1 MYKLEGKEKTFV
13 LHLFL
18 TTFLGG
24 VIGILNYAFNIVIAR
39 YTSQEIFGTFSAAL
53 GIIYLTQISAVAI
66 QSLITKTV
74 AKNKGN
80 NLNKYKWN
88 SLVIF
93 SIMGLVFA
101 LIFFLFKVP
110 IAQLASIPKDLILY
124 LAIAIVFAFA
134 SPVSK
139 GLLLGEEKVVTV
151 NLLMLGETILKF
163 IIGIIAI
170 KMGGNI
176 PLLILANSVPAI
188 LSTMIVIPLLKYKQ
202 EKDIVIKNDWKEFL
216 LMIVAFFLLTTPFTV
231 DLVLVNS
238 EFRADYSSLSLLGK
252 IVYFAC
258 ITTAGVMFARL
269 SNENDSKKQKKSLLI
284 AVGFSTLIGIVLSLI
299 FFFFG
304 KTVITLSVGE
314 SYLNINK
321 YMGVFG
327 LCMTGYSVVYMIANY
342 FITRGTYSYIFVL
355 LFASILQIILFS
367 LRNDSLDI
375 VVQNQIIL
383 YAILTLLTI
392 IFLLFN
398 FKNIQRNEET
408 NNKRENKKDR

>member
-24 VIGILNYAFNIVIAR
+24 VIGILNYAFNIIIAR

-88 SLVIF
+88 SLIIF
-93 SIMGLVFA
+93 SVMGLIFA

-110 IAQLASIPKDLILY
+110 IAQLASIPEELILY

-188 LSTMIVIPLLKYKQ
+188 LSTIIVIPLLKYKQ
-202 EKDIVIKNDWKEFL
+202 EKDVLIKNDWKEFI
-216 LMIVAFFLLTTPFTV
+216 LMIISFFLLTTPFTV

-238 EFRADYSSLSLLGK
+238 DFRADYSSLSLLGK
-252 IVYFAC
+252 IIYFAC

-284 AVGFSTLIGIVLSLI
+284 AVGLSTLIGIVLSLI

>member
-24 VIGILNYAFNIVIAR
+24 VIGILNYAFNVVIAR

-74 AKNKGN
+74 AQNKGN

-88 SLVIF
+88 SLIIF
-93 SIMGLVFA
+93 SVMGLVFA

-110 IAQLASIPKDLILY
+110 IAQLASIPEELILY
-124 LAIAIVFAFA
+124 LAIAIIFAFA

-139 GLLLGEEKVVTV
+139 GLLLGEERIITV
-151 NLLMLGETILKF
+151 NLLLLGETILKF
-163 IIGIIAI
+163 IIGIMAI

-176 PLLILANSVPAI
+176 PLLIVANSVPAI
-188 LSTMIVIPLLKYKQ
+188 LSTVIVIPLLKYKG
-202 EKDIVIKNDWKEFL
+202 EKDVLIKNDWKEFI

-238 EFRADYSSLSLLGK
+238 DFRADYSSLSLLGK

-269 SNENDSKKQKKSLLI
+269 SNETDTKKQKKSLLI

-342 FITRGTYSYIFVL
+342 FITRGTYSYISIL
-355 LFASILQIILFS
+355 LVSSILQIILFS

-383 YAILTLLTI
+383 YTILTLLTI

-408 NNKRENKKDR
+408 NNKGENTKDC

>member
-24 VIGILNYAFNIVIAR
+24 VIGILNYAFNVVIAR

-74 AKNKGN
+74 AQNKGN

-88 SLVIF
+88 SLIIF
-93 SIMGLVFA
+93 SVMGLVFA

-110 IAQLASIPKDLILY
+110 IAQLASIPEELILY
-124 LAIAIVFAFA
+124 LAIAIIFAFA

-151 NLLMLGETILKF
+151 NLLLLGETILKF
-163 IIGIIAI
+163 IIGTIAI

-188 LSTMIVIPLLKYKQ
+188 LSTVIVIPLLKYKQ
-202 EKDIVIKNDWKEFL
+202 EKDVVIKNDWKEFI

-238 EFRADYSSLSLLGK
+238 DFRADYSSLSLLGK

-258 ITTAGVMFARL
+258 VTTSSVMFARL
-269 SNENDSKKQKKSLLI
+269 SNEKDTKKQKKSLLL
-284 AVGFSTLIGIVLSLI
+284 AVGLSALIGIVLSLI

-355 LFASILQIILFS
+355 LFASILQIVLFN
-367 LRNDSLDI
+367 LRNNSLDI

-383 YAILTLLTI
+383 YTTLTLLTI

-398 FKNIQRNEET
+398 FKNIQKDEER
-408 NNKRENKKDR
+408 NNKGESKKDI

>member
-1 MYKLEGKEKTFV
+1 
-13 LHLFL
+13 
-18 TTFLGG
+18 
-24 VIGILNYAFNIVIAR
+24 
-39 YTSQEIFGTFSAAL
+39 
-53 GIIYLTQISAVAI
+53 
-66 QSLITKTV
+66 
-74 AKNKGN
+74 
-80 NLNKYKWN
+80 
-88 SLVIF
+88 
-93 SIMGLVFA
+93 
-101 LIFFLFKVP
+101 KVP

-151 NLLMLGETILKF
+151 NLLLLGETILKF

-188 LSTMIVIPLLKYKQ
+188 LSTVIVIPLLKYKQ
-202 EKDIVIKNDWKEFL
+202 EKDVVIKNDWKEFI
-216 LMIVAFFLLTTPFTV
+216 LMIISFFLLTTPFTV

-238 EFRADYSSLSLLGK
+238 DFRADYSSLSLLGK
-252 IVYFAC
+252 IIYFAC

-284 AVGFSTLIGIVLSLI
+284 AVGLSTLIGIVLSLI

-355 LFASILQIILFS
+355 LFASILQIVLFS

>member
-1 MYKLEGKEKTFV
+1 MYKLEKKEKTFV

-24 VIGILNYAFNIVIAR
+24 VIGILNYAFNIIIAR

-88 SLVIF
+88 SLIIF
-93 SIMGLVFA
+93 SVMGLIFA

-110 IAQLASIPKDLILY
+110 IAQLASIPEELILY

-151 NLLMLGETILKF
+151 NLLLLGETILKF

-176 PLLILANSVPAI
+176 PLLILANSAPAI
-188 LSTMIVIPLLKYKQ
+188 LSTVIVIPLLKYKQ
-202 EKDIVIKNDWKEFL
+202 EKDVVIKND
-216 LMIVAFFLLTTPFTV
+216 
-231 DLVLVNS
+231 
-238 EFRADYSSLSLLGK
+238 
-252 IVYFAC
+252 
-258 ITTAGVMFARL
+258 
-269 SNENDSKKQKKSLLI
+269 
-284 AVGFSTLIGIVLSLI
+284 
-299 FFFFG
+299 
-304 KTVITLSVGE
+304 
-314 SYLNINK
+314 
-321 YMGVFG
+321 
-327 LCMTGYSVVYMIANY
+327 
-342 FITRGTYSYIFVL
+342 
-355 LFASILQIILFS
+355 
-367 LRNDSLDI
+367 
-375 VVQNQIIL
+375 
-383 YAILTLLTI
+383 
-392 IFLLFN
+392 
-398 FKNIQRNEET
+398 
-408 NNKRENKKDR
+408 

>member
-24 VIGILNYAFNIVIAR
+24 VIGILNYAFNIIIAR

-74 AKNKGN
+74 AKNKEN

-88 SLVIF
+88 SLIIF
-93 SIMGLVFA
+93 SVMGLVFA

-151 NLLMLGETILKF
+151 NLLLLGETILKF

-188 LSTMIVIPLLKYKQ
+188 LSTVIVIPLLKYKQ
-202 EKDIVIKNDWKEFL
+202 EKDVVIKNDWKEFI
-216 LMIVAFFLLTTPFTV
+216 LMIISFFLLTTPFTV

-238 EFRADYSSLSLLGK
+238 DFRADYSSLSLLGK

-258 ITTAGVMFARL
+258 VTTSSIMFARL
-269 SNENDSKKQKKSLLI
+269 SNEKDTKKQKKSLLL
-284 AVGFSTLIGIVLSLI
+284 AVGLSALIGIVLSLI

>member
-39 YTSQEIFGTFSAAL
+39 YTSQEIFGTFSTAL

-88 SLVIF
+88 SLIIF
-93 SIMGLVFA
+93 SVMGLVFA

-110 IAQLASIPKDLILY
+110 IAQLASIPEELILY
-124 LAIAIVFAFA
+124 LAIAIIFAFA

-151 NLLMLGETILKF
+151 NLLLLGETILKF

-170 KMGGNI
+170 KMGGHI

-188 LSTMIVIPLLKYKQ
+188 LSTIIVIPLLKYKQ
-202 EKDIVIKNDWKEFL
+202 EKDVVIKNDWKEFI

-238 EFRADYSSLSLLGK
+238 DFRADYSSLSLLGK

-258 ITTAGVMFARL
+258 VTTSSIMFARL
-269 SNENDSKKQKKSLLI
+269 SNEKDTKKQKKSLLL
-284 AVGFSTLIGIVLSLI
+284 AVGLSALIGIVLSLI

-327 LCMTGYSVVYMIANY
+327 LCMTGYSIVYMIANY

-355 LFASILQIILFS
+355 LFASILQIVLFN
-367 LRNDSLDI
+367 LRNNSLDI

-383 YAILTLLTI
+383 YTTLTLLTI

-398 FKNIQRNEET
+398 FKNIQKNEEG
-408 NNKRENKKDR
+408 NNKGEDKKDI

>member
-24 VIGILNYAFNIVIAR
+24 VIGILNYAFNVVIAR

-74 AKNKGN
+74 AKNKEK
-80 NLNKYKWN
+80 NLNHYKWN
-88 SLVIF
+88 SLLTFSVMGLIF
-93 SIMGLVFA
+93 SI
-101 LIFFLFKVP
+101 IFFLFKVP
-110 IAQLASIPKDLILY
+110 IAQLASIPEELILY

-188 LSTMIVIPLLKYKQ
+188 LSTIIVIPLLKYKQ
-202 EKDIVIKNDWKEFL
+202 EKDVLIKNDWKEFI
-216 LMIVAFFLLTTPFTV
+216 LMIISFFLLTTPFTV

-238 EFRADYSSLSLLGK
+238 DFRADYSSLSLLGK

-269 SNENDSKKQKKSLLI
+269 SNERDSQRQKKSLLI
-284 AVGFSTLIGIVLSLI
+284 AVGLSSLIGIILSLI

-342 FITRGTYSYIFVL
+342 FITRGTYSYISIL
-355 LFASILQIILFS
+355 LVSSILQIILFS

-383 YAILTLLTI
+383 YTILTLLTI

-408 NNKRENKKDR
+408 NNKRESTKDI

>member
-110 IAQLASIPKDLILY
+110 IAQLASIPEELILY
-124 LAIAIVFAFA
+124 LAIAIIFAFA

-139 GLLLGEEKVVTV
+139 GLLLGEERIITV
-151 NLLMLGETILKF
+151 NLLLLGETILKF
-163 IIGIIAI
+163 IIGIMAI

-176 PLLILANSVPAI
+176 PLLIVANSVPAI
-188 LSTMIVIPLLKYKQ
+188 LSTVIVIPLLKYKG
-202 EKDIVIKNDWKEFL
+202 EKDVLIKNDWKEFI

-238 EFRADYSSLSLLGK
+238 DFRADYSSLSLLGK

-269 SNENDSKKQKKSLLI
+269 SNETDTKKQKKSLLI

-355 LFASILQIILFS
+355 LFASILQIVLFS

>member
-24 VIGILNYAFNIVIAR
+24 VIGILNYAFNIIIAR

-74 AKNKGN
+74 AKNKEN

-88 SLVIF
+88 SLIIF
-93 SIMGLVFA
+93 LIMGLVFA

-110 IAQLASIPKDLILY
+110 IAQLASIPEELILY
-124 LAIAIVFAFA
+124 LAIAIIFAFA

-151 NLLMLGETILKF
+151 NLLLLGETILKF

-176 PLLILANSVPAI
+176 PLLVLANSVPAI
-188 LSTMIVIPLLKYKQ
+188 LSTIIVIPLLKYKQ
-202 EKDIVIKNDWKEFL
+202 EKDVLIKNDWKEFL

-258 ITTAGVMFARL
+258 VTTSSVMFARL
-269 SNENDSKKQKKSLLI
+269 SNEKDTKKQKKSLLL
-284 AVGFSTLIGIVLSLI
+284 AVGLSALIGIVLSLI

-321 YMGVFG
+321 YMGMFG
-327 LCMTGYSVVYMIANY
+327 LCMTGYSIVYMIANY
-342 FITRGTYSYIFVL
+342 FITRGTYSYILIL
-355 LFASILQIILFS
+355 LFASILQIVLFS
-367 LRNDSLDI
+367 LRNNSLDI

-383 YAILTLLTI
+383 YTTLTLLTI

-398 FKNIQRNEET
+398 FKNIQKYEEA
-408 NNKRENKKDR
+408 NNKGESTKDI

>member
-74 AKNKGN
+74 AQNKEK

-88 SLVIF
+88 SLIIF
-93 SIMGLVFA
+93 SVMGLVFA

-110 IAQLASIPKDLILY
+110 IAQLASIPEELILY
-124 LAIAIVFAFA
+124 LAIAIIFAFA

-151 NLLMLGETILKF
+151 NLLLLGETILKF

-188 LSTMIVIPLLKYKQ
+188 LSTIIVIPLLKYKQ
-202 EKDIVIKNDWKEFL
+202 EEDVLIKNDWKEFL
-216 LMIVAFFLLTTPFTV
+216 LMVVAFFLLTTPFTI

-238 EFRADYSSLSLLGK
+238 DFRADYSSLSLLGK

-269 SNENDSKKQKKSLLI
+269 SNETDTKKQKKSLLI
-284 AVGFSTLIGIVLSLI
+284 AVGLSTLIGIVLSLI

-327 LCMTGYSVVYMIANY
+327 LCMTGYSIVYMIANY
-342 FITRGTYSYIFVL
+342 FITRGTYSYVFVL
-355 LFASILQIILFS
+355 LFASILQIVLFS

-383 YAILTLLTI
+383 YTTLTLLTI

-398 FKNIQRNEET
+398 FKNIQKYEER
-408 NNKRENKKDR
+408 NNKRKSEEDI

>member
-355 LFASILQIILFS
+355 LFASILQIVLFS

>member
-24 VIGILNYAFNIVIAR
+24 VIGILNYAFNIIIAR

-74 AKNKGN
+74 AKNKEN

-151 NLLMLGETILKF
+151 NLLLLGETILKF

-188 LSTMIVIPLLKYKQ
+188 LSTVIVIPLLKYKQ
-202 EKDIVIKNDWKEFL
+202 EKDVVIKNDWKEFI
-216 LMIVAFFLLTTPFTV
+216 LMIISFFLLTTPFTV

-238 EFRADYSSLSLLGK
+238 DFRADYSSLSLLGK

>member
-252 IVYFAC
+252 IIYFAC

-284 AVGFSTLIGIVLSLI
+284 AVGLSTLIGIVLSLI

>member
-1 MYKLEGKEKTFV
+1 MYKLEKKEKTFV

-24 VIGILNYAFNIVIAR
+24 VIGILNYAFNIIIAR

-74 AKNKGN
+74 AKNKEK
-80 NLNKYKWN
+80 NLNHYKWN

-110 IAQLASIPKDLILY
+110 IAQLASIPEELILY

-188 LSTMIVIPLLKYKQ
+188 LSTIIVIPLLKYKQ
-202 EKDIVIKNDWKEFL
+202 EKDVLIKNDWKEFI
-216 LMIVAFFLLTTPFTV
+216 LMIISFFLLTTPFTV

-238 EFRADYSSLSLLGK
+238 DFRADYSSLSLLGK

-269 SNENDSKKQKKSLLI
+269 SNENDSQRQKKSLLI
-284 AVGFSTLIGIVLSLI
+284 AVGLSALIGIVLSLI

-304 KTVITLSVGE
+304 KTVIILSVGE

-355 LFASILQIILFS
+355 LFASILQIVLFS

-383 YAILTLLTI
+383 YTTLTLLTI

-408 NNKRENKKDR
+408 NNKGENTKDC

>member
-1 MYKLEGKEKTFV
+1 MYKLEEKEKTFV

-88 SLVIF
+88 SLIIF
-93 SIMGLVFA
+93 SIMGLVFS

-110 IAQLASIPKDLILY
+110 IAQLASIPEELILY

-151 NLLMLGETILKF
+151 NLLLLGETILKF

-188 LSTMIVIPLLKYKQ
+188 LSTVIVIPLLKYKQ
-202 EKDIVIKNDWKEFL
+202 EKDILIKNDWKEFI

-258 ITTAGVMFARL
+258 VTTSSVMFARL
-269 SNENDSKKQKKSLLI
+269 SNEKDSKKQKKSLLL
-284 AVGFSTLIGIVLSLI
+284 AVGLSALIGIVLSLI

-327 LCMTGYSVVYMIANY
+327 LCMTGYSIVYMIANY

-355 LFASILQIILFS
+355 LFAAILQIALFS
-367 LRNDSLDI
+367 LRNYSLDI

-383 YAILTLLTI
+383 YTTLTLLTI

-398 FKNIQRNEET
+398 FKNIQKNEEG
-408 NNKRENKKDR
+408 NSKGEDKKDI

>member
-1 MYKLEGKEKTFV
+1 MYKLEKKEKTFV

-24 VIGILNYAFNIVIAR
+24 VIGILNYAFNIIIAR

-74 AKNKGN
+74 AKNKEK
-80 NLNKYKWN
+80 NLNHYKWN
-88 SLVIF
+88 SLLTFSVMGLIF
-93 SIMGLVFA
+93 SI
-101 LIFFLFKVP
+101 IFFLFKVP
-110 IAQLASIPKDLILY
+110 IAQLASIPEELILY

-151 NLLMLGETILKF
+151 NLLLLGETILKF

-188 LSTMIVIPLLKYKQ
+188 LSTIIVIPLLKYKK
-202 EKDIVIKNDWKEFL
+202 EKDVLIKNDWKEFL

-238 EFRADYSSLSLLGK
+238 DFRADYSSLSLLGK

-269 SNENDSKKQKKSLLI
+269 SNERDSQRQKKSLLI
-284 AVGFSTLIGIVLSLI
+284 AVGLSSLIGIILSLI

-342 FITRGTYSYIFVL
+342 FITRGTYSYISIL
-355 LFASILQIILFS
+355 LVSSILQIILFS

-383 YAILTLLTI
+383 YTILTLLTI

>member
-24 VIGILNYAFNIVIAR
+24 VIGILNYAFNVVIAR

-74 AKNKGN
+74 AQNKGN

-88 SLVIF
+88 SLIIF
-93 SIMGLVFA
+93 SVMGLVFA

-110 IAQLASIPKDLILY
+110 IAQLASIPEELILY
-124 LAIAIVFAFA
+124 LAIAIIFAFA

-151 NLLMLGETILKF
+151 NLLLLGETILKF
-163 IIGIIAI
+163 IIGTIAI

-188 LSTMIVIPLLKYKQ
+188 LSTVIVIPLLKYKQ
-202 EKDIVIKNDWKEFL
+202 EKDVVIKNDWKEFI

-238 EFRADYSSLSLLGK
+238 DFRADYSSLSLLGK

-258 ITTAGVMFARL
+258 VTTSSVMFARL
-269 SNENDSKKQKKSLLI
+269 SNEKDTKKQKKSLLL
-284 AVGFSTLIGIVLSLI
+284 AVGLSALIGIVLSLI

-327 LCMTGYSVVYMIANY
+327 LCMTGYSIVYMIANY

-355 LFASILQIILFS
+355 LFASILQIVLFN
-367 LRNDSLDI
+367 LRNNSLDI

-383 YAILTLLTI
+383 YTTLTLLTI

-398 FKNIQRNEET
+398 FKNIQKDEER
-408 NNKRENKKDR
+408 NNKGESKKDI

>member
-24 VIGILNYAFNIVIAR
+24 VIGILNYAFNVVIAR

-74 AKNKGN
+74 AQNKGN

-88 SLVIF
+88 SLIIF
-93 SIMGLVFA
+93 SVMGLVFA

-110 IAQLASIPKDLILY
+110 IAQLASIPEELILY
-124 LAIAIVFAFA
+124 LAIAIIFAFA

-151 NLLMLGETILKF
+151 NLLLLGETILKF
-163 IIGIIAI
+163 IIGTIAI

-188 LSTMIVIPLLKYKQ
+188 LSTVIVIPLLKYKQ
-202 EKDIVIKNDWKEFL
+202 EKDVVIKNDWKEFI

-238 EFRADYSSLSLLGK
+238 DFRADYSSLSLLGK

-355 LFASILQIILFS
+355 LFASILQIVLFS

>member
-1 MYKLEGKEKTFV
+1 MFKFEEKERTFII
-13 LHLFL
+13 HLFL

-74 AKNKGN
+74 AKNKEN

-88 SLVIF
+88 SLIIF
-93 SIMGLVFA
+93 SVMGLVFS

-110 IAQLASIPKDLILY
+110 IAQLASIPEELILY
-124 LAIAIVFAFA
+124 LAIAIIFAFA

-151 NLLMLGETILKF
+151 NLLLLGETILKF

-170 KMGGNI
+170 KMGGHI

-188 LSTMIVIPLLKYKQ
+188 LSTIIVIPLLKYKQ
-202 EKDIVIKNDWKEFL
+202 EKDVVIKNDWKEFI

-238 EFRADYSSLSLLGK
+238 DFRADYSSLSLLGK

-258 ITTAGVMFARL
+258 VTTSSVMFARL
-269 SNENDSKKQKKSLLI
+269 SNEKDTKKQKKSLLL
-284 AVGFSTLIGIVLSLI
+284 AVGLSALIGIVLSLI

-327 LCMTGYSVVYMIANY
+327 LCMTGYSIVYMIANY
-342 FITRGTYSYIFVL
+342 FVTRGTYSYIFVL
-355 LFASILQIILFS
+355 LFASILQIALFS
-367 LRNDSLDI
+367 LRNYSLDI

-383 YAILTLLTI
+383 YTILTLLTI
-392 IFLLFN
+392 ICLLFN
-398 FKNIQRNEET
+398 FKNIQKNEEG
-408 NNKRENKKDR
+408 NNKGEDKKDI

>member
-24 VIGILNYAFNIVIAR
+24 VIGILNYAFNVVIAR

-74 AKNKGN
+74 AKNKEK
-80 NLNKYKWN
+80 NLNHYKWN
-88 SLVIF
+88 SLLTFSVMGLIF
-93 SIMGLVFA
+93 SI
-101 LIFFLFKVP
+101 IFFLFKVP
-110 IAQLASIPKDLILY
+110 IAQLASIPEELILY

-151 NLLMLGETILKF
+151 NLLLLGETILKF

-188 LSTMIVIPLLKYKQ
+188 LSTIIVIPLLKYKK
-202 EKDIVIKNDWKEFL
+202 EKDVLIKNDWKEFL

-238 EFRADYSSLSLLGK
+238 DFRADYSSLSLLGK

-269 SNENDSKKQKKSLLI
+269 SNERDSQRQKKSLLI
-284 AVGFSTLIGIVLSLI
+284 AVGLSSLIGIILSLI

-342 FITRGTYSYIFVL
+342 FITRGTYSYISIL
-355 LFASILQIILFS
+355 LVSSILQIILFS

-383 YAILTLLTI
+383 YTILTLLTI

-408 NNKRENKKDR
+408 NNKGENTKDC

>member
-24 VIGILNYAFNIVIAR
+24 VIGILNYAFNIIIAR

-74 AKNKGN
+74 AKNKEN

-88 SLVIF
+88 SLIIF
-93 SIMGLVFA
+93 SVMGLVFA

-151 NLLMLGETILKF
+151 NLLLLGETILKF

-188 LSTMIVIPLLKYKQ
+188 LSTVIVIPLLKYKQ
-202 EKDIVIKNDWKEFL
+202 EKDVVIKNDWKEFI
-216 LMIVAFFLLTTPFTV
+216 LMIISFFLLTTPFTV

-238 EFRADYSSLSLLGK
+238 DFRADYSSLSLLGK
-252 IVYFAC
+252 IIYFAC

-284 AVGFSTLIGIVLSLI
+284 AVGLSTLIGIVLSLI

>member
-1 MYKLEGKEKTFV
+1 MYKLEEKEKTFV

-88 SLVIF
+88 SLIIF
-93 SIMGLVFA
+93 SVMGLVFS

-110 IAQLASIPKDLILY
+110 IAQLASIPEELILY

-151 NLLMLGETILKF
+151 NLLLLGETILKF

-188 LSTMIVIPLLKYKQ
+188 LSTVIVIPLLKYKQ

-258 ITTAGVMFARL
+258 VTTSSVMFARL
-269 SNENDSKKQKKSLLI
+269 SNEKDSKKQKKSLLL
-284 AVGFSTLIGIVLSLI
+284 AVGLSALIGIVLSLI

-327 LCMTGYSVVYMIANY
+327 LCMTGYSIVYMIANY

-355 LFASILQIILFS
+355 LFASILQIALFS

-383 YAILTLLTI
+383 YTILTLLTI

-398 FKNIQRNEET
+398 FKNIQKNEEG
-408 NNKRENKKDR
+408 NSKGEDKKDI

>member
-66 QSLITKTV
+66 QSLITRTV

-355 LFASILQIILFS
+355 LFASILQIVLFS

>member
-110 IAQLASIPKDLILY
+110 IAQLASIPEELILY
-124 LAIAIVFAFA
+124 LAIAIIFAFA

-151 NLLMLGETILKF
+151 NLLLLGETILKF

-188 LSTMIVIPLLKYKQ
+188 LSTVIVIPLLKYKQ
-202 EKDIVIKNDWKEFL
+202 EKDVVIKNDWKEFI
-216 LMIVAFFLLTTPFTV
+216 LMIISFFLLTTPFTV

-238 EFRADYSSLSLLGK
+238 DFRADYSSLSLLGK

-258 ITTAGVMFARL
+258 VTTSSVMFARL
-269 SNENDSKKQKKSLLI
+269 SNEKDTKKQKKSLLL
-284 AVGFSTLIGIVLSLI
+284 AVGLSALIGIVLSLI

>member
-74 AKNKGN
+74 AKNKEK
-80 NLNKYKWN
+80 NLNHYKWN
-88 SLVIF
+88 SLLTFSVMGLIF
-93 SIMGLVFA
+93 SI
-101 LIFFLFKVP
+101 IFFLFKVP
-110 IAQLASIPKDLILY
+110 IAQLASIPEELILY

-151 NLLMLGETILKF
+151 NLLLLGETILKF

-188 LSTMIVIPLLKYKQ
+188 LSTIIVIPLLKYKK
-202 EKDIVIKNDWKEFL
+202 EKDVLIKNDWKEFL

-238 EFRADYSSLSLLGK
+238 DFRADYSSLSLLGK

-269 SNENDSKKQKKSLLI
+269 SNERDSQRQKKSLLI
-284 AVGFSTLIGIVLSLI
+284 AVGLSSLIGIILSLI

-342 FITRGTYSYIFVL
+342 FITRGTYSYISIL
-355 LFASILQIILFS
+355 LVSSILQIILFS

-383 YAILTLLTI
+383 YTILTLLTI

-408 NNKRENKKDR
+408 NNKGENTKDC

>member
-188 LSTMIVIPLLKYKQ
+188 LSTVIVIPLLKYKQ
-202 EKDIVIKNDWKEFL
+202 EKDVVIKNDWKEFI

-238 EFRADYSSLSLLGK
+238 DFRADYSSLSLLGK

-258 ITTAGVMFARL
+258 VTTSSVMFARL
-269 SNENDSKKQKKSLLI
+269 SNEKDTKKQKKSLLL
-284 AVGFSTLIGIVLSLI
+284 AVGLSALIGIVLSLI

-327 LCMTGYSVVYMIANY
+327 LCMTGYSIVYMIANY

-355 LFASILQIILFS
+355 LFASILQIVLFN
-367 LRNDSLDI
+367 LRNNSLDI

-383 YAILTLLTI
+383 YTTLTLLTI

-398 FKNIQRNEET
+398 FKNIQKDEER
-408 NNKRENKKDR
+408 NNKGESKKDI